1 MSYLQIWVCKL
12 LQLIGLIGR
21 IWSINSIIQILGA
34 DSPGILVCLASIL
47 FPDCHV
53 MHRNANDKVV
63 TTNSTMLSG
72 QWTGKDLLKSDFASW
87 AQKSNNGR
95 APVTRGP
102 WWAATPRPERD
113 KPVVPRAPARFKTAV
128 FGRGFFR
135 LFHGVFGQ
143 FHCEGDLCCLKT
155 WFIVCNRRLDEAW
168 SRQIKG
174 FEVDKRISSD
184 TRINFDDVWTLNTR
198 CRCFYSLMWYF
209 STSGGILTSRDQIL
223 NDIVK
228 EVEWLEEKETS
239 TLSQIRLH
247 YKVWRPLNLLLLQI

>member
-1 MSYLQIWVCKL
+1 M
-12 LQLIGLIGR
+12 
-21 IWSINSIIQILGA
+21 
-34 DSPGILVCLASIL
+34 DSEQV
-47 FPDCHV
+47 H
-53 MHRNANDKVV
+53 
-63 TTNSTMLSG
+63 
-72 QWTGKDLLKSDFASW
+72 KDLLKSDFASP
-87 AQKSNNGR
+87 AQKNNNGR

-128 FGRGFFR
+128 LGEVCSTFPRQVR
-135 LFHGVFGQ
+135 Q

-155 WFIVCNRRLDEAW
+155 WFIVCNRRIEESW
-168 SRQIKG
+168 SRQMKS
-174 FEVDKRISSD
+174 FEVKKGISRG

-209 STSGGILTSRDQIL
+209 STSGGILTSRDQVL

-247 YKVWRPLNLLLLQI
+247 YKVWRPLNLLL